1 MFYLEKVSF
10 LHKVLNLY
18 SPCQLQWYFKHIEYN
33 SVSYVLFFFCL
44 YSEDIR
50 LKKKKTQNTVVP
62 IWSIFPLIL
71 TLNPFFYISGE

>member
-33 SVSYVLFFFCL
+33 SVSYVLFFLPLF
-44 YSEDIR
+44 R
-50 LKKKKTQNTVVP
+50 RHQVKKKKTQNTVVP

>member
-33 SVSYVLFFFCL
+33 SVSYVLFF
-44 YSEDIR
+44 SASIQ
-50 LKKKKTQNTVVP
+50 KT
-62 IWSIFPLIL
+62 
-71 TLNPFFYISGE
+71 SG